1 MTDGQ
6 FWGCQPPHASEPQY
20 HRHVGE
26 HRYHFVSH
34 WTVAA
39 PADAV
44 FAAIYE
50 VARYPAWWPE
60 VKEVRQLSEEHLWL
74 RTRAML
80 PYDLAFRLDRTIA
93 DPVAGVLEAVL
104 RGDLEGRIRWT
115 IEAAEGGCRV
125 TFDEDVVTNKR
136 ALNALAWVARPAFV
150 ANHALMMAHGQAG
163 LRTFLS
169 GFTLGR
175 EQVAVPELR

>member
-1 MTDGQ
+1 MPRPAGYH
-6 FWGCQPPHASEPQY
+6 PP
-20 HRHVGE
+20 VGE

-34 WTVAA
+34 WTASAPVDAA
-39 PADAV
+39 Y
-44 FAAIYE
+44 AAIYA
-50 VARYPAWWPE
+50 VARYPVWWPE
-60 VKEVRQLSEEHLWL
+60 VKEVRQLSADHLWL
-74 RTRAML
+74 RTRSVL

-115 IEAAEGGCRV
+115 IGTAEEGCRI

-136 ALNALAWVARPAFV
+136 ALNAFAPIARPAFV

-163 LRTFLS
+163 LRTFLA
-169 GFTLGR
+169 GYTLGR
-175 EQVAVPELR
+175 EQAAVSEPR